1 MRRPILAANDGR
13 VGSFF
18 SEAREASGDDVAPTV
33 VWHRGSAFDLFGAA
47 LSAVESAAMVE

>member
-18 SEAREASGDDVAPTV
+18 SEAREARGDDVAPTV
-33 VWHRGSAFDLFGAA
+33 VWNRGSAFDLFGAA